1 MTGRFT
7 PVPVVSGSLGASI
20 YTDRVICG
28 KRGLEIRTPKDS
40 YVGSIY
46 SFREYPA
53 TTRPGMLNV
62 LLSLDF
68 PLVLTQ
74 SFSFLTRSQAHSK
87 LSLKSSQ
94 MLSSGDKAVTQISK
108 LSEAEDALAS
118 NEFVLGAHHVSLCIY
133 ANDLN
138 NLADR
143 GARAR
148 TRLADAGAVVV
159 QEGIGMEAA
168 YWSQL
173 PGNYKWRTRPGAITS
188 RNFAGLVSFE
198 NFPEGSGSGHWGNA
212 IARFRTNGGTPFDY
226 IPRARC
232 RHDRDIRSHREG
244 KTTLMTFILAMLEQS
259 MVDRAGAVVLF
270 DKDRGSELLVRATGE
285 HIWRSVEERRADWRH
300 CVAWKIQRLHMIF
313 CANGSWRSLRAMA
326 VEEYPRGKSP
336 SGAGYPSA
344 ALV

>member
-118 NEFVLGAHHVSLCIY
+118 NEFVMGAHHVSLAYMQMISIILQIEVPAPGRDWRMRELLLSKRASAWRRLIGRSCQATIS
-133 ANDLN
+133 
-138 NLADR
+138 
-143 GARAR
+143 GARVR
-148 TRLADAGAVVV
+148 
-159 QEGIGMEAA
+159 E
-168 YWSQL
+168 
-173 PGNYKWRTRPGAITS
+173 
-188 RNFAGLVSFE
+188 
-198 NFPEGSGSGHWGNA
+198 
-212 IARFRTNGGTPFDY
+212 
-226 IPRARC
+226 
-232 RHDRDIRSHREG
+232 RSHRA
-244 KTTLMTFILAMLEQS
+244 TS
-259 MVDRAGAVVLF
+259 
-270 DKDRGSELLVRATGE
+270 LV
-285 HIWRSVEERRADWRH
+285 
-300 CVAWKIQRLHMIF
+300 
-313 CANGSWRSLRAMA
+313 
-326 VEEYPRGKSP
+326 
-336 SGAGYPSA
+336 
-344 ALV
+344 